1 MNIQLGY
8 KLNSPNIELDG
19 IIDELISEPRYKVGP
34 FWMATFSLE
43 FELWKLQYVISGLR
57 SRGYVVTG
65 VDNRSDCILD
75 SEGITIFIAEP
86 KQSIIKRLLNKI
98 KSKLS

>member
-1 MNIQLGY
+1 MKIQLEY
-8 KLNSPNIELDG
+8 KIESPNTELDDL
-19 IIDELISEPRYKVGP
+19 IDNLISEPGYRVGP
-34 FWMATFSLE
+34 YWMATFTLE

-65 VDNRSDCILD
+65 VDNRFDCIVD